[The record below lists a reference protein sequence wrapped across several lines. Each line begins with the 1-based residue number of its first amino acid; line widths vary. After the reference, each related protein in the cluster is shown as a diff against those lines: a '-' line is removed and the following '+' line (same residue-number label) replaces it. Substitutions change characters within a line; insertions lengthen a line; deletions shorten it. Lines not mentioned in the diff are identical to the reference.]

1 MWRPGDRIRNYRIL
15 AHLKTGG
22 MATLYLARREGAAG
36 FYKPVAI
43 KVIHHQYARD
53 ENFIRMFL
61 NEAMLSSRMQD
72 PNVVKIDELGEVDG
86 TYFIAM
92 EYIPGR
98 SLNEACR
105 SLVRLGRRISI
116 AVAVSV
122 AMRVADGLHA
132 AHEARDDNGIL
143 LDVVH
148 RDVSPSN
155 IILAHSG
162 HIKLIDFGIARARN
176 SIEQTASGVIKGKH
190 QYMAPEQALGRTVDR
205 RADVFSLAVVLWEL
219 LTMKPLFTVNST
231 EELLARLRQGPVAP
245 PSVWT
250 PDVPAELDEAIVT
263 ALALDPQERP
273 YTARLFKEQIV
284 GAVPEAMGIDA
295 FVLAKEMDALLAA
308 TSTTGEARLVI
319 DNGPQRG
326 AEFRIRA
333 EPGEWIVGRGSGV
346 DWTLNDVDASREHFK
361 LHRFDQGVLI
371 EDLNSKNGLSVNG
384 RAVRMIQLH
393 NGDII
398 RVGSTFMR
406 YEDIPCVVK
415 AVPVRDASVD
425 GETAK

>member
-36 FYKPVAI
+36 FYKRVVI
-43 KVIHHQYARD
+43 KVIHHQHARD

-61 NEAMLSSRMQD
+61 NEAMLSLRMQD
-72 PNVVKIDELGEVDG
+72 PNVVRVDELGEVHG

-98 SLNEACR
+98 SLNEVCR
-105 SLVRLGRRISI
+105 SLVRLDRRMSIEIAVSI
-116 AVAVSV
+116 AT
-122 AMRVADGLHA
+122 RVADGLHS
-132 AHEARDDNGIL
+132 AHEARDDNGVV
-143 LDVVH
+143 LDLVH

-155 IILAHSG
+155 VILAHSG
-162 HIKLIDFGIARARN
+162 HVKLIDFGIARART
-176 SIEQTASGVIKGKH
+176 SVEQTASGIIKGKH
-190 QYMAPEQALGRTVDR
+190 QYMAPEQALGQTVDR
-205 RADVFSLAVVLWEL
+205 RADIFSLAVVLWEL

-231 EELLARLRQGPVAP
+231 DELVARLGQGPVAP

-250 PDVPAELDEAIVT
+250 PDVPVELDKAIVA

-273 YTARLFKEQIV
+273 YTARLFKEQIA

-295 FVLAKEMDALLAA
+295 FLLARKIDALLPGNVA
-308 TSTTGEARLVI
+308 TSDARLVI

-326 AEFRIRA
+326 AEFSIRA
-333 EPGEWIVGRGSGV
+333 EAGEWTVGRGSGV

-361 LHRFDQGVLI
+361 LHRLDQGVLI

-398 RVGSTFMR
+398 RVVSTFMR
-406 YEDIPCVVK
+406 YEAIPRVAK
-415 AVPVRDASVD
+415 AIPVCDASVD